1 MLMNG
6 SCKEG
11 NKNLKVYKC
20 LMVTCLYGYLSL
32 QIAHF
37 KINEK
42 PANTVYPNT
51 GQLNLFN
58 F

>member
-51 GQLNLFN
+51 NN
-58 F
+58 